1 MTDDRDDV
9 TLTNKTRRQRK
20 ATLRCLS
27 VESFHVTFTKKAT
40 RKDDVHQHETFIRP
54 SGWVWFKLGYESL
67 FIFWEIEAMKL
78 VRKYRRRVHTKITT
92 VQAGLSKKKTKTSV
106 YLTLKTTMNWRD
118 AAEVEEPSEPGFT
131 KHAVSAD
138 VSTSRATSTSIRMD
152 PKTAFS
158 F

>member
-1 MTDDRDDV
+1 M
-9 TLTNKTRRQRK
+9 
-20 ATLRCLS
+20 
-27 VESFHVTFTKKAT
+27 
-40 RKDDVHQHETFIRP
+40 
-54 SGWVWFKLGYESL
+54 
-67 FIFWEIEAMKL
+67 
-78 VRKYRRRVHTKITT
+78 
-92 VQAGLSKKKTKTSV
+92 
-106 YLTLKTTMNWRD
+106 LKTTMNWRD